1 MEKTP
6 RHPPRK
12 GPPRA
17 GDPRPPSSASKPS
30 AGGGP
35 PRPHYPRTPFAGKPG
50 SGASP
55 AASYRP
61 RESASGG
68 AAHGRVDRQAGGV
81 HEREDR
87 NVGGLPTREDH
98 HAGGDRRGGDRRA
111 REEQR
116 ARPQDAP
123 AGRDL
128 IFGVEPV
135 RELIGA
141 APGAIRILYVKAGAE
156 ARFAAEIDAVRT
168 QGGNVIRSEDEALAR
183 MAGSEAR
190 HQGLV
195 AIMREYQYA
204 AFEDVVAEAHDPLLV
219 IDGVTDPRNLGA
231 IMRSAECAGVRAIV
245 IARDRT
251 VGITPIVVKSSAG
264 AWVHLRIARC
274 GNVAQALEGLKA
286 AGYWVVALA
295 PSGDLS
301 IYDLD
306 TSRRLA
312 FVLGSEG
319 RGVREIVKK
328 SSDFIA
334 GIPMRG
340 RIGSLNVSVAA
351 AVALFEVA
359 RRRLSVI

>member
-1 MEKTP
+1 VRVP
-6 RHPPRK
+6 VPDGQPHL
-12 GPPRA
+12 
-17 GDPRPPSSASKPS
+17 
-30 AGGGP
+30 GGG
-35 PRPHYPRTPFAGKPG
+35 
-50 SGASP
+50 
-55 AASYRP
+55 
-61 RESASGG
+61 RE
-68 AAHGRVDRQAGGV
+68 V
-81 HEREDR
+81 REEADAR
-87 NVGGLPTREDH
+87 YLRD
-98 HAGGDRRGGDRRA
+98 DRRG
-111 REEQR
+111 
-116 ARPQDAP
+116 RPQEAP

-135 RELIGA
+135 RELIAA
-141 APGAIRILYVKAGAE
+141 APGAIRVLYVKSGAE
-156 ARFAAEIDAVRT
+156 ARFATEIAAART
-168 QGGNVIRSEDEALAR
+168 QGASVIRTEDDALAR

-195 AIMREYQYA
+195 AIVREYQYA

-219 IDGVTDPRNLGA
+219 VDGVTDPRNLGA
-231 IMRSAECAGVRAIV
+231 IMRSAECAGVHGMV

-274 GNVAQALEGLKA
+274 GNVAQALAGLKA

-295 PSGDLS
+295 PAGDLS

-312 FVLGSEG
+312 LVLGSEG

-340 RIGSLNVSVAA
+340 RIESLNVSVAA

-359 RRRLSVI
+359 RRRDAARA

>member
-1 MEKTP
+1 VGDP
-6 RHPPRK
+6 RSPRDERSQV
-12 GPPRA
+12 GPQRA
-17 GDPRPPSSASKPS
+17 GDDRRSRDDRNS
-30 AGGGP
+30 
-35 PRPHYPRTPFAGKPG
+35 RDERRPRT
-50 SGASP
+50 
-55 AASYRP
+55 
-61 RESASGG
+61 
-68 AAHGRVDRQAGGV
+68 
-81 HEREDR
+81 
-87 NVGGLPTREDH
+87 L
-98 HAGGDRRGGDRRA
+98 
-111 REEQR
+111 
-116 ARPQDAP
+116 DAP

-128 IFGVEPV
+128 IFGIEPV

-141 APGAIRILYVKAGAE
+141 APGAIRVLYVKAGGE
-156 ARFAAEIDAVRT
+156 ARFAAEIDGART
-168 QGGNVIRSEDEALAR
+168 QGANVIRVSDDELTR
-183 MAGSEAR
+183 LAGSEAR

-274 GNVAQALEGLKA
+274 GNVAQALAGLKA

-295 PSGDLS
+295 PAADLS
-301 IYDLD
+301 IYQLD

-334 GIPMRG
+334 NIPMRG
-340 RIGSLNVSVAA
+340 RIESLNVSVAA

-359 RRRLSVI
+359 RRREAPPLR

>member
-1 MEKTP
+1 V
-6 RHPPRK
+6 
-12 GPPRA
+12 
-17 GDPRPPSSASKPS
+17 
-30 AGGGP
+30 
-35 PRPHYPRTPFAGKPG
+35 
-50 SGASP
+50 
-55 AASYRP
+55 
-61 RESASGG
+61 
-68 AAHGRVDRQAGGV
+68 AHGRVDRQVGGV
-81 HEREDR
+81 HERENR
-87 NVGGLPTREDH
+87 NVGGLLTREDH
-98 HAGGDRRGGDRRA
+98 HAGGNGRGGGDRRA
-111 REEQR
+111 REEWR
-116 ARPQDAP
+116 ARPQDVP

-141 APGAIRILYVKAGAE
+141 APGAIRMLYVKAGAE

-168 QGGNVIRSEDEALAR
+168 QGGNVVRSEDEALAR

-286 AGYWVVALA
+286 AGYWVVALT

>member
-1 MEKTP
+1 MK
-6 RHPPRK
+6 R
-12 GPPRA
+12 G
-17 GDPRPPSSASKPS
+17 GDSSYDCEMKKRQWHRPPAPQ
-30 AGGGP
+30 A
-35 PRPHYPRTPFAGKPG
+35 
-50 SGASP
+50 P
-55 AASYRP
+55 AASTPPAGTGARM
-61 RESASGG
+61 RASVPAGG
-68 AAHGRVDRQAGGV
+68 RQAPG
-81 HEREDR
+81 ERQVR
-87 NVGGLPTREDH
+87 REPD
-98 HAGGDRRGGDRRA
+98 ARPA
-111 REEQR
+111 REEGRGPR
-116 ARPQDAP
+116 APEAP

-135 RELIGA
+135 RELLAA
-141 APGAIRILYVKAGAE
+141 APGAIRVLYVKAGAE
-156 ARFAAEIDAVRT
+156 ARFAAEVDAART
-168 QGGNVIRSEDEALAR
+168 QGASIIRSEDEVLAR

-245 IARDRT
+245 VARDRT
-251 VGITPIVVKSSAG
+251 VGITPIVVKSSVG
-264 AWVHLRIARC
+264 AWIHLRIARC
-274 GNVAQALEGLKA
+274 GNVAQALAALKE

-295 PSGDLS
+295 PAGDIS

-306 TSRRLA
+306 TSRKLA

-319 RGVREIVKK
+319 RGVREIVRK
-328 SSDFIA
+328 SSDFVA

-340 RIGSLNVSVAA
+340 RIESLNVSVAA

-359 RRRLSVI
+359 RRRIAARPRVPA

>member
-1 MEKTP
+1 M
-6 RHPPRK
+6 
-12 GPPRA
+12 
-17 GDPRPPSSASKPS
+17 
-30 AGGGP
+30 
-35 PRPHYPRTPFAGKPG
+35 
-50 SGASP
+50 
-55 AASYRP
+55 
-61 RESASGG
+61 
-68 AAHGRVDRQAGGV
+68 
-81 HEREDR
+81 
-87 NVGGLPTREDH
+87 
-98 HAGGDRRGGDRRA
+98 
-111 REEQR
+111 
-116 ARPQDAP
+116 DAP

-141 APGAIRILYVKAGAE
+141 APGAIRVLYVKAGGE
-156 ARFAAEIDAVRT
+156 ARFAAEIDGART
-168 QGGNVIRSEDEALAR
+168 QGANVIRVSDDELTR

-274 GNVAQALEGLKA
+274 GNVAQALAGLKA

-295 PSGDLS
+295 PEGELS
-301 IYDLD
+301 IYQLD
-306 TSRRLA
+306 SSRRLA

-328 SSDFIA
+328 NSDFIA
-334 GIPMRG
+334 NIPMRG
-340 RIGSLNVSVAA
+340 RIESLNVSVAA

-359 RRRLSVI
+359 RRREAARAS

>member
-1 MEKTP
+1 VRRECGC
-6 RHPPRK
+6 R
-12 GPPRA
+12 
-17 GDPRPPSSASKPS
+17 
-30 AGGGP
+30 GGGKV
-35 PRPHYPRTPFAGKPG
+35 A
-50 SGASP
+50 
-55 AASYRP
+55 
-61 RESASGG
+61 
-68 AAHGRVDRQAGGV
+68 
-81 HEREDR
+81 
-87 NVGGLPTREDH
+87 
-98 HAGGDRRGGDRRA
+98 
-111 REEQR
+111 
-116 ARPQDAP
+116 
-123 AGRDL
+123 
-128 IFGVEPV
+128 
-135 RELIGA
+135 A
-141 APGAIRILYVKAGAE
+141 APGAIRVLYVKAGAE
-156 ARFAAEIDAVRT
+156 ARFAAEVDAART
-168 QGGNVIRSEDEALAR
+168 QGANVIRTEDDVLAR

-274 GNVAQALEGLKA
+274 GNVAQALAALKE

-295 PSGDLS
+295 PTGDLS
-301 IYDLD
+301 ICDLD

-319 RGVREIVKK
+319 RGVREIVRK
-328 SSDFIA
+328 SSDFVA
-334 GIPMRG
+334 CIPMRG
-340 RIGSLNVSVAA
+340 RIESLNVAVAA

-359 RRRLSVI
+359 RRRSAARPPAPT

>member
-1 MEKTP
+1 MKKRS
-6 RHPPRK
+6 RH
-12 GPPRA
+12 GPPAPQAPAAGSPGEGTGPRIRGPVPAGGLQGQHRA
-17 GDPRPPSSASKPS
+17 R
-30 AGGGP
+30 AGGG
-35 PRPHYPRTPFAGKPG
+35 AGAIG
-50 SGASP
+50 
-55 AASYRP
+55 
-61 RESASGG
+61 EHGG
-68 AAHGRVDRQAGGV
+68 RRGRGGPDDR
-81 HEREDR
+81 
-87 NVGGLPTREDH
+87 
-98 HAGGDRRGGDRRA
+98 HAGAQGHGPPA
-111 REEQR
+111 LE
-116 ARPQDAP
+116 AP

-135 RELIGA
+135 RELLTA
-141 APGAIRILYVKAGAE
+141 APGAIRVLYVKAGAE
-156 ARFAAEIDAVRT
+156 ARFAAEVDAART
-168 QGGNVIRSEDEALAR
+168 QGASVIRAEDDILAR

-231 IMRSAECAGVRAIV
+231 IIRSAECAGVRAIV
-245 IARDRT
+245 MARDRT

-274 GNVAQALEGLKA
+274 GNVAQALAALKE

-295 PSGDLS
+295 PAGELS

-319 RGVREIVKK
+319 RGVRDIVRK
-328 SSDFIA
+328 SVGF
-334 GIPMRG
+334 
-340 RIGSLNVSVAA
+340 
-351 AVALFEVA
+351 
-359 RRRLSVI
+359 RRRYPDAWADRVA